1 MRDSQRQKA
10 YAAERA
16 ALAHVTA
23 DDIGPRVSEYQHAA
37 DVGAGRIVRR
47 LTEENWR
54 RYRAAAVRALEA
66 EAAPLLRGTWW
77 RTVTGWDDPLAP
89 KSKRTALRIAPRNA
103 YAASRGGVY
112 TNGPAISLLH
122 SMTQRRT
129 LYHELAHVAVYG
141 AQRTGATVAAYRD
154 AHGLPDGA
162 TVLQEPGHGPWWRG
176 LYVAVLAAAGYPEDA
191 DALAAG
197 WDAAR
202 LNWHP
207 CPIEPPREARTT
219 PRPIALRPH
228 RPLAADPAP
237 AVVEALTLF

>member
-23 DDIGPRVSEYQHAA
+23 DDIGPRMSEYQHAEE
-37 DVGAGRIVRR
+37 VGAGRIVRL

-89 KSKRTALRIAPRNA
+89 RSKRTALRIAPRNA
-103 YAASRGGVY
+103 YAASRGGIY

-141 AQRTGATVAAYRD
+141 AQRTGATVAAYRT
-154 AHGLPDGA
+154 AHQLPEGA

-176 LYVAVLAAAGYPEDA
+176 IYVAVLAAAGYPEDA

-207 CPIEPPREARTT
+207 CPIEAPREARA
-219 PRPIALRPH
+219 PRAPRQPIALRP
-228 RPLAADPAP
+228 RIAADPVTVAEP
-237 AVVEALTLF
+237 LTLF

>member
-1 MRDSQRQKA
+1 MRDSQRQRA
-10 YAAERA
+10 YAAESA

-23 DDIGPRVSEYQHAA
+23 DDIGPRVSEYGPVAA
-37 DVGAGRIVRR
+37 SVCR
-47 LTEENWR
+47 LSEDAWR

-66 EAAPLLRGTWW
+66 EAAPLLRGAWW

-103 YAASRGGVY
+103 YAASRGGIY

-141 AQRTGATVAAYRD
+141 CQRTAATVAAYRA
-154 AHGLPDGA
+154 AHQLPDGA

-176 LYVAVLAAAGYPEDA
+176 IYVAVLEAAGYPDDA

-197 WDAAR
+197 WTAAR
-202 LNWHP
+202 LDWHP
-207 CPIEPPREARTT
+207 CPIEAPREARTA
-219 PRPIALRPH
+219 PRP
-228 RPLAADPAP
+228 AAQPAP
-237 AVVEALTLF
+237 TTVEALTLF